1 MKRLLLV
8 ALMVL
13 VTLVGMVGIS
23 RAQTSSAISTASG
36 RNTFPPYPNKE
47 EDEIGRAEALAG
59 ATAVSAVQATANATS
74 GAVTELQAT
83 VNSGVPDAVVEAD
96 RGLVGAWIITA
107 NRARG
112 VGKNLLTF
120 SSDGTFFRSGDTH
133 PVYSGGHGAWKRVG
147 DREFDATYI
156 AFLFEQNGKWIGS
169 NKVLI
174 HIVQGPGDN
183 EFTAATRTST
193 RDLQDNE
200 ITASEG
206 RLSGK
211 RIQVEPF

>member
-1 MKRLLLV
+1 MKRLLSV

-13 VTLVGMVGIS
+13 VTLVGMVGFS
-23 RAQTSSAISTASG
+23 RAQTLSAIS
-36 RNTFPPYPNKE
+36 N
-47 EDEIGRAEALAG
+47 
-59 ATAVSAVQATANATS
+59 AVNAP
-74 GAVTELQAT
+74 QAT

-169 NKVLI
+169 NKVRI
-174 HIVQGPGDN
+174 HIVQGPGAN
-183 EFTAATRTST
+183 EFTAATKTST

-200 ITASEG
+200 ISASEG

-211 RIQVEPF
+211 RIQVEQF